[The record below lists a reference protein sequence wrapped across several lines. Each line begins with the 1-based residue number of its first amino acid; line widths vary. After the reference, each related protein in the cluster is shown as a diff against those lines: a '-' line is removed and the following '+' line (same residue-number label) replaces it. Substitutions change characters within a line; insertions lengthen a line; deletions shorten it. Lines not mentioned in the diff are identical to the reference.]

1 MLKDKK
7 ILTILAVLLII
18 IIAGITVMCIK
29 GMNYGLDY
37 GENTTIRMY
46 IDAKVEKNDIKNIV
60 TEVFGKENN
69 IKTINN
75 IESNLLITTK
85 TSSEEQ
91 LNNLVSKI
99 NEKYGLEMTTS
110 DLTLLNNPKVDILDL
125 VIPYA
130 MPVLITSLIIL
141 VYFIIKYRKFGMLK
155 VTVCTIISIIGTQLL
170 LLSIY
175 SCTRLPINQYTM
187 PISMMVF
194 IVTILVLREG
204 FERTASKVKQE
215 QK

>member
-1 MLKDKK
+1 
-7 ILTILAVLLII
+7 
-18 IIAGITVMCIK
+18 
-29 GMNYGLDY
+29 
-37 GENTTIRMY
+37 
-46 IDAKVEKNDIKNIV
+46 
-60 TEVFGKENN
+60 
-69 IKTINN
+69 
-75 IESNLLITTK
+75 
-85 TSSEEQ
+85 
-91 LNNLVSKI
+91 
-99 NEKYGLEMTTS
+99 MTTS

-155 VTVCTIISIIGTQLL
+155 VTVYTIISIIGTQLL

-194 IVTILVLREG
+194 IVTILVLTEG